1 MCRRLMLRWVFCK
14 WECVHAAAYR
24 DEYRDAD
31 CTHHDDASDS
41 QKSAVFHR
49 APPRRVRTPRSPLWS
64 QVSSPS
70 ISLSELQSSFQTENP
85 DFERLMAG
93 FRQKLHVQT
102 LQEKLQK
109 DSDELARTI
118 SALRMQVKVQARAG
132 VEDKCNVGVEEEHIQ
147 WQHKLVSVSPIFS
160 ARSNGAN
167 DRRYF
172 AKQLNLLHRIP
183 FSQNIA
189 RFR

>member
-1 MCRRLMLRWVFCK
+1 
-14 WECVHAAAYR
+14 
-24 DEYRDAD
+24 
-31 CTHHDDASDS
+31 
-41 QKSAVFHR
+41 
-49 APPRRVRTPRSPLWS
+49 
-64 QVSSPS
+64 
-70 ISLSELQSSFQTENP
+70 
-85 DFERLMAG
+85 MAG
-93 FRQKLHVQT
+93 FRQQLHVQT

-132 VEDKCNVGVEEEHIQ
+132 VEEKSNVGVEEEHIQ

-167 DRRYF
+167 DGRYF